1 MTHKPTRILNPRLDP
16 NFKAIFTQ
24 DTEDSRKALRS
35 FLSAAIGREVSSA
48 TVVNTEIPKVYDI
61 QRGINYDINCT
72 FADGEK
78 AQVEIQ
84 SRDEGFAYGKRAEY
98 YAARLLSSVIDVGD
112 DWDKIPQVY
121 QISVLNF
128 RFDKTNDEPI
138 HHYIMC
144 DRKDC
149 AKLTERLNVIFMELP
164 KIPKTERIED
174 VKTLPPVIKWCKF
187 LEEADNPSKQDFI
200 SNLAQTEEG
209 IMAAEN
215 TLTKINMD
223 EWRWI
228 IQGQIEGKKRDYTSG
243 LLAAERRG
251 VAKGIEQ
258 GVQQAAR
265 ENARNFLSLNKLTS
279 EEIARCCSLPLEEVL
294 ALKEELTHEGVSA
307 Q

>member
-48 TVVNTEIPKVYDI
+48 TVVNSEIPKVYDA

-78 AQVEIQ
+78 AQVEMQ
-84 SRDEGFAYGKRAEY
+84 SWDEGYAYGKRAEY

-121 QISVLNF
+121 QISVLDF

-144 DRKDC
+144 DRKDG
-149 AKLTERLNVIFMELP
+149 AKLTGRLNVIFMELP
-164 KIPKTERIED
+164 KIPKTEEITD
-174 VKTLPPVIKWCKF
+174 AKNLPPVIKWCKF
-187 LEEADNPSKQDFI
+187 LEEADNPTKQDFI

-228 IQGQIEGKKRDYTSG
+228 IQGQIEGKRRDYTSG

-251 VAKGIEQ
+251 VAKG
-258 GVQQAAR
+258 VQQ
-265 ENARNFLSLNKLTS
+265 NARKNAKNALAMGLTP
-279 EEIARCCSLPLEEVL
+279 EQTVQITSLPLEEVL
-294 ALKEELTHEGVSA
+294 ALKKELVTNKSE
-307 Q
+307 

>member
-24 DTEDSRKALRS
+24 DTDDSRKALRS
-35 FLSAAIGREVSSA
+35 FLSAAIGREVATA
-48 TVVNTEIPKVYDI
+48 TVVNTEIPKHYDM
-61 QRGINYDINCT
+61 QRGIDYDINCI

-251 VAKGIEQ
+251 VAKGIER
-258 GVQQAAR
+258 GIQQAAR
-265 ENARNFLSLNKLTS
+265 ENAKNLLSLNKLSS

-294 ALKEELTHEGVSA
+294 ALKEELKTES
-307 Q
+307 